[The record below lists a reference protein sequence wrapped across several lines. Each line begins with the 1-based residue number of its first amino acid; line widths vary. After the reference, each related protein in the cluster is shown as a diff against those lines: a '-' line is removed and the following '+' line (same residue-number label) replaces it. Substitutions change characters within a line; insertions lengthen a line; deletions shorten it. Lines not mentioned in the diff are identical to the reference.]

1 MPIFRRIYQTYGVR
15 GLFAGLAPRL
25 IKVAPA
31 CAIMI
36 STFEYSKIAIVR
48 LANKSNSS
56 TTFDESQCKSPDNQ
70 SMFRVDVKGKRHDVL

>member
-1 MPIFRRIYQTYGVR
+1 MYGVR

-48 LANKSNSS
+48 LASRSNYDRS
-56 TTFDESQCKSPDNQ
+56 FHEGDFKSPDGQNT
-70 SMFRVDVKGKRHDVL
+70 FRVDVKGGARDVL

>member
-1 MPIFRRIYQTYGVR
+1 MRSIFNSIYQTHGVR

-48 LANKSNSS
+48 LAKKSD
-56 TTFDESQCKSPDNQ
+56 TTFNENSDT
-70 SMFRVDVKGKRHDVL
+70 FKRKIYT